1 MQANQNVADTNV
13 AQKLDSCLVINGHVF
28 ELVDLDERAPLV
40 RKRTLFIVE
49 DIETGLVHIAS
60 YWNRGEGIRRIYF
73 GVIGKTLREK
83 YGDDFR
89 DKIRVWAAP
98 QLSYEWGK
106 YQLETYMLPRLAN
119 QKLAQTRAD
128 VQRRYYFEMS
138 EQDRFD
144 WERMY
149 PYAVPLVARRE
160 TDHQRRS

>member
-1 MQANQNVADTNV
+1 MQANQSVADTDV
-13 AQKLDSCLVINGHVF
+13 AQKLDDCLIINGHTFRQVA
-28 ELVDLDERAPLV
+28 LDFKPPLV

-49 DIETGLVHIAS
+49 DIADGDVHIAS
-60 YWNRGEGIRRIYF
+60 YWNLGEGIRNISF
-73 GVIGKTLREK
+73 GVIGKAFREK
-83 YGDDFR
+83 YGKDFR

-106 YQLETYMLPRLAN
+106 YHLEVYMLPRLAN
-119 QKLAQTRAD
+119 KKLAATRAE

-149 PYAVPLVARRE
+149 PYAVPMVLRRE
-160 TDHQRRS
+160 TDRGTS